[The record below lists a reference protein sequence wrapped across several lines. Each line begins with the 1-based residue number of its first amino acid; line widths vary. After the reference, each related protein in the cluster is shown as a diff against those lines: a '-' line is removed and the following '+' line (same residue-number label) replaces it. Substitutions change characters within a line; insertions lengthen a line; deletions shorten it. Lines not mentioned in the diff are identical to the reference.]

1 MCRFSLQSKQTGLH
15 HPWPKMKI
23 RRFLLG
29 WIETKEYERKTSCSL
44 CHELPTT
51 KPVGVKFRSIAIIC
65 SPLIVSMDYF
75 LDIIRDFLLNW
86 WTLSVNCKL
95 QCYWKFAI
103 DGTSMCFKQW
113 TSFEIEAAVHKT
125 TKTLLHNC
133 VKHKLC
139 SRQFE
144 FAGRKHTVHVVN
156 MFLHIRKVVENS
168 DFCEILKKLLFRQ
181 LIELKSFDQKLM
193 EQR

>member
-1 MCRFSLQSKQTGLH
+1 MCSNQRLWPTQCIFDEDSLLHADFAMSQFIFCTLPTTQSMCRFSLQSKQTGLH

-103 DGTSMCFKQW
+103 DGTSLCFEQW
-113 TSFEIEAAVHKT
+113 TSF
-125 TKTLLHNC
+125 
-133 VKHKLC
+133 
-139 SRQFE
+139 
-144 FAGRKHTVHVVN
+144 
-156 MFLHIRKVVENS
+156 
-168 DFCEILKKLLFRQ
+168 
-181 LIELKSFDQKLM
+181 
-193 EQR
+193 